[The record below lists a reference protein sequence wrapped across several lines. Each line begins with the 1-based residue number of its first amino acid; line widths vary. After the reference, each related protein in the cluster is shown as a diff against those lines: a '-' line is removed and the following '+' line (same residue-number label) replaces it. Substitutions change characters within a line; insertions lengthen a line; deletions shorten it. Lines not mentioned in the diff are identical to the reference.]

1 MKFCL
6 WDYNVKD
13 YIESKEQSFTEWCE
27 KQNRITEES
36 KGEYSELMKKWQGDD
51 CKNEGK
57 DVFVL
62 DGIVKP
68 DEWIKQRVKILFI
81 LKEAYDSSEKQKE
94 GLNVWD
100 EIEWISRQTGKIN
113 SKNKT
118 FRRIYQWVKAILEQ
132 KIYSEV
138 SEPNWNDGTLDKI
151 AVINIKKTNGK
162 SRSDFN
168 DLREHAERH
177 GKELLIQ
184 IELINPDVIV
194 CGNTCWLLDIVL
206 ENVSGEMIRKTKNDL
221 WKYKTKSLFKNN
233 KKEVT
238 VIDFWHP
245 SCIKNEECLYKKLVK
260 SYNASIS
267 DEPEYI
273 DEKNDV
279 K

>member
-1 MKFCL
+1 M
-6 WDYNVKD
+6 
-13 YIESKEQSFTEWCE
+13 
-27 KQNRITEES
+27 
-36 KGEYSELMKKWQGDD
+36 
-51 CKNEGK
+51 
-57 DVFVL
+57 
-62 DGIVKP
+62 
-68 DEWIKQRVKILFI
+68 
-81 LKEAYDSSEKQKE
+81 
-94 GLNVWD
+94 
-100 EIEWISRQTGKIN
+100 
-113 SKNKT
+113 
-118 FRRIYQWVKAILEQ
+118 
-132 KIYSEV
+132 
-138 SEPNWNDGTLDKI
+138 
-151 AVINIKKTNGK
+151 
-162 SRSDFN
+162 
-168 DLREHAERH
+168 
-177 GKELLIQ
+177 
-184 IELINPDVIV
+184 